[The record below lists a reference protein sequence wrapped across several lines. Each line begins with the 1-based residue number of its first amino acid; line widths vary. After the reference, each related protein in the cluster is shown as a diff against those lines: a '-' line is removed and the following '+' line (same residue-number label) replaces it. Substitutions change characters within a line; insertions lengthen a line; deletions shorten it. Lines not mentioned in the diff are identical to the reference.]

1 MIAQWKRRVTLL
13 TYEHHDFA
21 MLLILFVAFRVMTV
35 LFFQPGGYF
44 RAYSDFTFYM
54 GAASVTNEGYYPFID
69 FWLEYPPLFPWLFTG
84 FYRLSL
90 LLPKPEDPRL
100 WFYSLVGLTL
110 VLFETGNL
118 ILVYTIGRQVY
129 DRGQALQKV
138 TFYAALFYPVY
149 VLTANFDT
157 IPLFFMLLGLNL
169 ILEGRAVASGIA
181 LGVGFCV
188 KLTPII
194 MAAVGFRVLSGLRQK
209 MKHVLA
215 AGLAVIALS
224 IPFIILD
231 ANLYLIPFRATLGR
245 SSWEN
250 VWALMEGFFGYGEV
264 GGDRFDRTVS
274 DFALHPSTLPW
285 LWITVL
291 FGLIYLF
298 FYTRLIDYRDRRKV
312 LGLSTLTL
320 ALFMLYSKGYSPQFL
335 VYVLPLVVLYCPPLR
350 AIAYAL
356 SLTALNFLEHPVFP
370 ALFRGEHDFFTGI
383 MVFRAL
389 LFIGLAVE
397 GALIFLPQ
405 PERIEKVWRRALLG
419 LLVVWAVWLMAS
431 GPMLAHTFYEKKY
444 QAESYRPAIEYLKQ
458 QARLERKSAVLFT
471 DSDAYQRVYPFL
483 HSDMALRVVN
493 TGRPRWA
500 DDLRE
505 WLQAHRA
512 CWLWRGDVTDP
523 DLESWLDE
531 NTRLVAQ
538 QPFDWGALFLLSLET
553 ERATAR

>member
-1 MIAQWKRRVTLL
+1 MIERWKRRVTLL
-13 TYEHHDFA
+13 TCEHHDFV

-54 GAASVTNEGYYPFID
+54 GSASVTNEGYYPFID
-69 FWLEYPPLFPWLFTG
+69 FWLEYPPLFPWLFTA

-110 VLFETGNL
+110 VLFEAGNL
-118 ILVYTIGRQVY
+118 ILVYTIGRRVY
-129 DRGQALQKV
+129 DHSKALQKV

-169 ILEGRAVASGIA
+169 VLAGRAFASGIA

-194 MAAVGFRVLSGLRQK
+194 MLAVGVRVLSGVPEKIR
-209 MKHVLA
+209 HIVA
-215 AGLAVIALS
+215 AVIAIVALS
-224 IPFIILD
+224 LPFLILD
-231 ANLYLIPFRATLGR
+231 ANLYLIPFRAALGR

-250 VWALMEGFFGYGEV
+250 VWALLEGFFGYGEV
-264 GGDRFDRTVS
+264 GGDRFDRAVS

-285 LWITVL
+285 LWITVF
-291 FGLIYLF
+291 FGLVYLF
-298 FYTRLIDYRDRRKV
+298 FYTRPVDYRNKRKV

-356 SLTALNFLEHPVFP
+356 SLTTLNFLEHPVFP

-389 LFIGLAVE
+389 LFMGLAVE
-397 GALIFLPQ
+397 GALSFLPQ
-405 PERIEKVWRRALLG
+405 PERIEKLWRRALLG
-419 LLVVWAVWLMAS
+419 LLAVWALWLMVS
-431 GPMLAHTFYEKKY
+431 SVMLAHTFYEKRY
-444 QAESYRPAIEYLKQ
+444 QAESYRPAIEYLRQ
-458 QARLERKSAVLFT
+458 QAELHPKSGVLFT
-471 DSDAYQRVYPFL
+471 DSDAYRRVYPFL
-483 HSDMALRVVN
+483 HRDMALRVVN
-493 TGRPRWA
+493 TGRPHWA
-500 DDLRE
+500 DDLHK
-505 WLQAHRA
+505 WLEARPTF
-512 CWLWRGDVTDP
+512 WLWRGDVTDP

-531 NTRLVAQ
+531 HTRLVAQ
-538 QPFDWGALFLLSLET
+538 QSFDWGALFLLSLDD
-553 ERATAR
+553 